1 MTVAM
6 RMAPWKQAEPARE
19 EKPNGR
25 VLRERKSSP
34 PRLTT
39 KVANSQKARKGTC

>member
-1 MTVAM
+1 MTTAM
-6 RMAPWKQAEPARE
+6 HMVPWKQAEPVRE

-25 VLRERKSSP
+25 VLRERKSKP

-39 KVANSQKARKGTC
+39 KVANPQKAKEKRK